1 MFGQE
6 VGYVKLLSEQ
16 SETVSFKQFW
26 AASLPRSHDTFW
38 TDGAKHQDF
47 GLQTQNPRDSGKCI
61 TDIFLSFNCSEVHD
75 SMGHSNILQLDCNLT
90 PTDSYS
96 SSVLVESYIQIV
108 AQ

>member
-26 AASLPRSHDTFW
+26 AASLPRSHDTVW

-47 GLQTQNPRDSGKCI
+47 GCTNAKPPR
-61 TDIFLSFNCSEVHD
+61 FR
-75 SMGHSNILQLDCNLT
+75 
-90 PTDSYS
+90 
-96 SSVLVESYIQIV
+96 
-108 AQ
+108 